1 MSKMAFQSIKQRI
14 NLKNVTKPISP
25 RWKLVI
31 FVFIVF
37 TITIPLTLQGPNS
50 TSRFLVTK
58 SIVEEGRFWFP
69 VEYIEEGSRYWLS
82 PDYAQIDDKVYSD
95 KAPGVAFISIP
106 FFILGKNFGNLL
118 MDFLPSLNSIISPY
132 INYLPDN
139 DILAVIGIQIGL
151 CLLAAFGILRLYDVS
166 RMMGISEKNSIIGSL
181 LTAFTTPYWVYAR
194 TMFGHVPAAV
204 FLISSVY
211 HVLKYRESKSNYHL
225 IAAGFF
231 SGFGFVIEFP
241 SLFAIP
247 WLTVLIILPISQI
260 KSSWK
265 ENIKSVFIYGAITSL
280 SAFPLFFYNYTNFG
294 SITANVLSFS
304 NIWAAVL
311 HLLEPVHEGIVV
323 LLLNDSRGLIYFS
336 PIVFFGLAGLFL
348 AYRRY
353 PVEIMVIFS
362 LILSFIIFYGKKYE
376 AHGGAAFGP
385 RYIVPI
391 LLLIGLG
398 FGWILD
404 SMKSSSLTQGGMI
417 ITGVWSLF
425 STSLGA
431 LYAILIFDFNIN
443 PLFEEAL
450 GRFED
455 GNLNSPI
462 LRYLIENFP
471 YIGGSFL
478 SMIITIIT
486 MLVVFGIVA
495 FLAVFLYEAMFEL
508 SSEQE
513 MVRETNKYEF
523 IQAYAVFS
531 LGNFIFIYIYFT
543 ELVYILSSTY
553 VKLWEE
559 RNQEIFQRGLPAS
572 ELWIIIAF
580 GILSLHGL
588 WNVLEYY
595 SPQLQDLYQNL
606 KAKRKNDSK

>member
-1 MSKMAFQSIKQRI
+1 
-14 NLKNVTKPISP
+14 
-25 RWKLVI
+25 
-31 FVFIVF
+31 
-37 TITIPLTLQGPNS
+37 
-50 TSRFLVTK
+50 VTK

-69 VEYIEEGSRYWLS
+69 VEYVEEGSKYWVS
-82 PDYAQIDDKVYSD
+82 PDYARIDDKVYSD

-106 FFILGKNFGNLL
+106 FFILGKNIGNIL
-118 MDFLPSLNSIISPY
+118 MDFLPPLNSIISPY

-139 DILAVIGIQIGL
+139 DILAVVSIQIGL

-166 RMMGISEKNSIIGSL
+166 RMMGISEKNGIIASL

-211 HVLKYRESKSNYHL
+211 HILKYREGKSKYHL

-265 ENIKSVFIYGAITSL
+265 ENIQSVFIYGAITSL
-280 SAFPLFFYNYTNFG
+280 SAFPLFFYNFTNFG
-294 SITANVLSFS
+294 SIMANVLSFS
-304 NIWAAVL
+304 DIWAAVL

-323 LLLNDSRGLIYFS
+323 LLLNDSRGLFYFS
-336 PIVFFGLAGLFL
+336 PIVLFGFAGLFL

-362 LILSFIIFYGKKYE
+362 LILSFVIFYGKKYE

-404 SMKSSSLTQGGMI
+404 SMKSSSLTQAGMI

-425 STSLGA
+425 SSSLGA
-431 LYAILIFDFNIN
+431 LYAILIFDFNVN
-443 PLFEEAL
+443 PIFEEAL
-450 GRFED
+450 GRFES

-462 LRYLIENFP
+462 LRYFINVFP
-471 YIGGSFL
+471 NIGGSLL
-478 SMIITIIT
+478 SIVITIMM

-495 FLAVFLYEAMFEL
+495 FLSVFLYEAKFEL

-513 MVRETNKYEF
+513 MLRTTNKYEF

-531 LGNFIFIYIYFT
+531 IGNFIFAYIYFT

-553 VKLWEE
+553 IKLWEE
-559 RNQEIFQRGLPAS
+559 RNQEIFLRVLPAS

-580 GILSLHGL
+580 GIISLHSL
-588 WNVLEYY
+588 WNMLEYY
-595 SPQLQDLYQNL
+595 SPQLQDLYQNF
-606 KAKRKNDSK
+606 KARIRNDSE